1 MRRALLPLVALA
13 LAGCRNDMH
22 DQAKT
27 KPLRESPFFADHAS
41 ARPLPEGVVAR
52 GFLRA
57 DAVLYRGLGPDGKF
71 VLDLPVPVTR
81 PLLLRG
87 RERFDVY
94 CSPCHGR
101 AGDGQGMI
109 VQRGFKNPSTF
120 HVDRLRNERAG
131 YFFDVMTN
139 GFGQM
144 SSYASQVAPE
154 DRWAIVAWIRTLQ
167 ASQDMPREFL
177 AKEDEG
183 KLEAK
188 TASGEAGAMAQK
200 SSLEGDSGVTAAH
213 PAPGAAPAA
222 PGPSSPSKKSSSSS
236 SSFPSSSSPPSKTQ

>member
-1 MRRALLPLVALA
+1 MRRTLLLPLLALA

-22 DQAKT
+22 NQAKT
-27 KPLRESPFFADHAS
+27 KPLRESPFFADHSS

-57 DAVLYRGLGPDGKF
+57 DAAIYRGVAEDGKF
-71 VLDLPVPVTR
+71 VLDIPVPVTR

-87 RERFDVY
+87 RERFDIF

-101 AGDGQGMI
+101 TGDGQGMI
-109 VQRGFKNPSTF
+109 VQRGFKSPSTF

-144 SSYASQVAPE
+144 SSYASQITPE
-154 DRWAIVAWIRTLQ
+154 DRWAIVAWMKTLQ
-167 ASQDMPREFL
+167 ASQNMPKEFL
-177 AKEDEG
+177 AKDDEG
-183 KLEAK
+183 KLEAAAAGGG
-188 TASGEAGAMAQK
+188 TASPAQK
-200 SSLEGDSGVTAAH
+200 SFLEGESGAAAAH
-213 PAPGAAPAA
+213 PAPGAAPATSA
-222 PGPSSPSKKSSSSS
+222 PYSPSKKSSSEGSEAR
-236 SSFPSSSSPPSKTQ
+236 

>member
-1 MRRALLPLVALA
+1 MRRVLLRSAVPAVLAIA

-22 DQAKT
+22 RQAKVV
-27 KPLRESPFFADHAS
+27 PLRESAFFANGSS

-57 DAVLYRGLGPDGKF
+57 DASLDKGIGPDGKF
-71 VLDLPVPVTR
+71 LLDLPVPVTR
-81 PLLLRG
+81 ALLLRG
-87 RERFDVY
+87 QERFNVF

-101 AGDGQGMI
+101 TGSGQGMI

-120 HVDRLRNERAG
+120 HVERLRNERAG

-144 SSYASQVAPE
+144 SSYASPITPE

-167 ASQDMPREFL
+167 ASQNMPREFL
-177 AKEDEG
+177 AQDDEG
-183 KLEAK
+183 KLDDAAAGGE
-188 TASGEAGAMAQK
+188 TARPAQK
-200 SSLEGDSGVTAAH
+200 SFSEGEEGRAAAP
-213 PAPGAAPAA
+213 PATGAAPAA
-222 PGPSSPSKKSSSSS
+222 PQPHSPSQKSSSDESR
-236 SSFPSSSSPPSKTQ
+236 

>member
-1 MRRALLPLVALA
+1 MRRTLLLPLLALA

-22 DQAKT
+22 NQAKT
-27 KPLRESPFFADHAS
+27 KPLRESPFFADHSS

-57 DAVLYRGLGPDGKF
+57 DAAIYRGVAEDGKF
-71 VLDLPVPVTR
+71 VLDIPVPVTR

-87 RERFDVY
+87 QERFNIY

-101 AGDGQGMI
+101 TGEGQGMI
-109 VQRGFKNPSTF
+109 VARGFKNPSTF

-144 SSYASQVAPE
+144 SSYATQITPE
-154 DRWAIVAWIRTLQ
+154 DRWAVVAWVKTLQ
-167 ASQDMPREFL
+167 ASQNMPREFL
-177 AKEDEG
+177 AKDDEG
-183 KLEAK
+183 KLDA
-188 TASGEAGAMAQK
+188 TAASGAAEATAQK
-200 SSLEGDSGVTAAH
+200 SFLEGKSEDAAAH
-213 PAPGAAPAA
+213 QAPGPASVV
-222 PGPSSPSKKSSSSS
+222 PVPSSPSKKSES
-236 SSFPSSSSPPSKTQ
+236 SKTR

>member
-1 MRRALLPLVALA
+1 MRGARASALALLPLA

-22 DQAKT
+22 RQAKT
-27 KPLRESPFFADHAS
+27 KDLRESTFFADHSS

-52 GFLRA
+52 GFLRE
-57 DAVLYRGLGPDGKF
+57 DAALYRGTGPDGKF
-71 VLDLPVPVTR
+71 VVDLPVPVTKT
-81 PLLLRG
+81 LLLRG
-87 RERFDVY
+87 QERFNIY

-131 YFFDVMTN
+131 YFFDAMTN

-144 SSYASQVAPE
+144 SSYASQITPE
-154 DRWAIVAWIRTLQ
+154 DRWAVVSWIRTLQ
-167 ASQDMPREFL
+167 ASQNMPREFL

-183 KLEAK
+183 KLDA
-188 TASGEAGAMAQK
+188 AMAGGAATATAPF
-200 SSLEGDSGVTAAH
+200 SEGENGHAAAP
-213 PAPGAAPAA
+213 PAPSAAPAA
-222 PGPSSPSKKSSSSS
+222 LEPHSPSKKSPSESSE
-236 SSFPSSSSPPSKTQ
+236 TR

>member
-1 MRRALLPLVALA
+1 MRRPARALPLLLLA

-22 DQAKT
+22 RQAKT
-27 KPLRESPFFADHAS
+27 KDLRESAFFADHSS

-52 GFLRA
+52 GFLRE
-57 DAVLYRGLGPDGKF
+57 DAALYRGTGPDGKF
-71 VLDLPVPVTR
+71 VVDLPVPVTK

-87 RERFDVY
+87 QERFNIY

-101 AGDGQGMI
+101 TGDGQGMI
-109 VQRGFKNPSTF
+109 VQRGFKQPSTF

-144 SSYASQVAPE
+144 SSYASQVTPE
-154 DRWAIVAWIRTLQ
+154 DRWAIVSWIRTLQ
-167 ASQDMPREFL
+167 ASQNMPREFL

-183 KLEAK
+183 KIDA
-188 TASGEAGAMAQK
+188 TR
-200 SSLEGDSGVTAAH
+200 
-213 PAPGAAPAA
+213 
-222 PGPSSPSKKSSSSS
+222 
-236 SSFPSSSSPPSKTQ
+236 